1 MNRPDDFDA
10 EDLLWLVPL
19 AAALEAFPELDTA
32 EDAPD
37 APEGLSFE
45 RLRSALGEVSP

>member
-1 MNRPDDFDA
+1 MNPADDFDA
-10 EDLLWLVPL
+10 DDLLWLAPL

-32 EDAPD
+32 EDAAD